1 MRNKII
7 GIYKIT
13 SPNNRIYIG
22 QSRNIKRL
30 LYRYSRL
37 ECKEQPILYRSL
49 LKYGI
54 ENHIFE
60 IIEECEL
67 DKLNIMTVRNSYQQS
82 K

>member
-22 QSRNIKRL
+22 QSRNIKRR

-54 ENHIFE
+54 ENRRWYV
-60 IIEECEL
+60 L
-67 DKLNIMTVRNSYQQS
+67 GQS
-82 K
+82 RVIWVAY